1 MSSIPVKDTGI
12 KDALD
17 IIKIVRILA
26 AAALLILANTLNVT
40 AFTFVVLSVAAALI
54 AGFDLVLNAAAAI
67 GEKDYFNYNIIN
79 RFNHCKTFFIYSRN
93 NLMYIFKPVNFIT
106 RINSFRRISNLKIL
120 YTF

>member
-54 AGFDLVLNAAAAI
+54 AGFDMVLNAAAAI
-67 GEKDYFNYNIIN
+67 GEKDYFNYNII
-79 RFNHCKTFFIYSRN
+79 I
-93 NLMYIFKPVNFIT
+93 I
-106 RINSFRRISNLKIL
+106 
-120 YTF
+120 